1 MKSIRFL
8 LASFLVMSLSLSLLA
23 GCGPKSTKGTVDVL
37 APNQIPDY
45 GKVID
50 FDWSKLA
57 ENQRPE
63 FYKWT
68 EEYMYN
74 LLSLK
79 VLQESDLLEASRE
92 ITRGEFIE
100 WVVTAKLLDLV
111 KKGHKFSDVPND
123 HPHHD
128 AIITAAV
135 NGIIEKTETFNP
147 DAPLLRSDA
156 AIYLV
161 NASGEAAIEKAKTF
175 TEPLIPAQDG
185 YFEVPENAAGAMTTC
200 YLPDFQ
206 LMNFRWKITA
216 GIKDDFRYVM
226 PEASMTAAEAAH
238 SAYMLMYPPKRGGS
252 IIIGQ
257 AQEPKTLFSGL
268 DTMSAMSQI
277 TGLLYEGSSGGYDS
291 QWAIFPIMMK
301 RIPTQ
306 ENGLWV
312 IKKDEKGEFKGMEV
326 TFEIR
331 NGLKW
336 ADGSD
341 ILAEDFVFSHY
352 LYNHPSF
359 PTIHS
364 EVDFWIDKMEAI
376 DEHTLKV
383 YWNKPYLFAYGASP
397 MPRKYFEDKFA
408 YHLDPFD
415 INDPSYYAPPSE
427 EKPDG
432 FKSEK
437 CLADEKFITDCSTDE
452 LYNTQPLHAGPYRV
466 QKWEQGQTIILEAN
480 DHWIFGRPLLD
491 TVTFRTIENTDTLL
505 ATAMAGNVDM
515 TLTGLT
521 FDQAQQLIGRKDVNQ
536 LPIFTP
542 SLTWEHIDL
551 NIDNPTLSDVRVRRA
566 LLHAMD
572 REAISQSFF
581 KGEQPVA
588 HAWLPPKHP
597 AFDDSTVTIYE
608 FSPDKAKTLLDE
620 AGWTLNPKNNI
631 REKDGKPLQIT
642 FMTTAGN
649 KAREQVQAVISS
661 NWKDI
666 GIDVITK
673 NEAPTSFFTTTLQQR
688 KFDGPSAFMYAWVM
702 GPNSNM
708 YSMAN
713 SKQIPTEVNGYSG
726 QNYTS
731 FKDETVDKLTGEIL
745 QSLSKQQNYENLK
758 IIQQILTRDLPSLP
772 LFYRLDVT
780 TVHKDLVNYQP
791 SGTQAATTWNAPYWY
806 WNK

>member
-1 MKSIRFL
+1 MKSVRFL

-68 EEYMYN
+68 EKYMYN

-79 VLQESDLLEASRE
+79 VLKESDLLEASRE

-200 YLPDFQ
+200 YLPDYQ

-216 GIKDDFRYVM
+216 GVKDDYRYIM
-226 PEASMTAAEAAH
+226 PEANMTAAEAAH
-238 SAYMLMYPPKRGGS
+238 STYMLMYPPKRGGTLV
-252 IIIGQ
+252 IGQ

-268 DTMSAMSQI
+268 DQMSAMSQI
-277 TGLLYEGSSGGYDS
+277 TSLLYEGGSGGYDS
-291 QWAIFPIMMK
+291 QWTIFPVMMK

-312 IKKDEKGEFKGMEV
+312 INKDEKGDFKSMEV
-326 TFEIR
+326 TFELR

-336 ADGSD
+336 SDGSE
-341 ILAEDFVFSHY
+341 ILAEDFVFAHY
-352 LYNHPSF
+352 LYNHPAF

-364 EVDFWIDKMEAI
+364 EIDFWIDKMEAV
-376 DEHTLKV
+376 DAHTLKV
-383 YWNKPYLFAYGASP
+383 YWNTPYLFVYGASP
-397 MPRKYFEDKFA
+397 FPRKYFEEKNS
-408 YHLDPFD
+408 YKLDSFD
-415 INDPSYYAPPSE
+415 LNDPNYYIPPKD
-427 EKPDG
+427 EKDQG

-437 CLADEKFITDCSTDE
+437 YLADEKFITACANDD
-452 LYNTQPLHAGPYRV
+452 LYGVQPLHAGAYRV

-491 TVTFRTIENTDTLL
+491 SITFRTIENTDTLL
-505 ATAMAGNVDM
+505 AAAMAGNVDM
-515 TLTGLT
+515 TLTGMT
-521 FDQAQQLIGRKDVNQ
+521 FDQAQVLIGRKDVSQ

-551 NIDNPTLSDVRVRRA
+551 NIDDPTLSDVRVRRA

-608 FSPDKAKTLLDE
+608 FNQDKSKTLLDE
-620 AGWTLNPKNNI
+620 AGWILNPKTNI
-631 REKDGKPLQIT
+631 REKDGKPLQVT

-661 NWKDI
+661 NWKDV
-666 GIDVITK
+666 GIDVVIK
-673 NEAPTSFFTTTLQQR
+673 NEASTSFFTTTLRER
-688 KFDGPSAFMYAWVM
+688 KFSGPTAFMYAWVM

-708 YSMAN
+708 YSMGN
-713 SKQIPTEVNGYSG
+713 SQQIPTQQNGFSG
-726 QNYTS
+726 QNYTA

-745 QSLSKQQNYENLK
+745 RSLSKQQNYENLK
-758 IIQQILTRDLPSLP
+758 IIQQILTRELPSLP

-780 TVHKDLVNYQP
+780 TVHKDLVNYEP